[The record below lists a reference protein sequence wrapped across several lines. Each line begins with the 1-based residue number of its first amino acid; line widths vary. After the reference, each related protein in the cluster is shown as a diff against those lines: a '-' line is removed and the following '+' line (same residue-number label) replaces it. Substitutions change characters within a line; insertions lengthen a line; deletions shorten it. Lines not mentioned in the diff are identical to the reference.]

1 MQPFVRC
8 VAIAVAVVLASEM
21 GPSDDPVKFV
31 DGSLAAWRAAAAP
44 SRGSCLGSKTC
55 HVSSVKLESSLAF
68 GASGKSKP
76 VVSLNLFDM
85 LQTLFM
91 TAVTRMILQR
101 GDLERVRNNGRGAH
115 LLSFSIHRLP
125 KFAVTG
131 CSNDWKI

>member
-8 VAIAVAVVLASEM
+8 VAADDVAVVLSSEM

-31 DGSLAAWRAAAAP
+31 DGSRAAWRAAAP
-44 SRGSCLGSKTC
+44 SRGSCLGPRAC
-55 HVSSVKLESSLAF
+55 HVSSVKLKSTLAF
-68 GASGKSKP
+68 WASGESRP

-91 TAVTRMILQR
+91 TAVTRLVLQR

-115 LLSFSIHRLP
+115 LLY
-125 KFAVTG
+125 
-131 CSNDWKI
+131 